1 MKRLITFSLL
11 LTPEIVLSPFDRLE
25 GYERNGFHKVL
36 FDEKPAGFLLNIL
49 HSLIPQY
56 EKDSFHADDCP
67 SGR

>member
-49 HSLIPQY
+49 HSVNTPI
-56 EKDSFHADDCP
+56 
-67 SGR
+67 